1 MENNEKINIESILKN
16 ILFFTSINDGFFDYR
31 IPIKSDIE
39 KFNSDKSTEP
49 SQFLFEYICYNL
61 LKNILLSNKKINP
74 ETIIITDEFLCT
86 ESSKEQFKK
95 YNITHKKNIIICI
108 QNSQTFKWTII
119 AFLNLEEQIKNYFNE
134 NNKKPIKAKILSS
147 NSNSDEDDI
156 VLNSTMDKLEYA
168 FDFKS
173 PDDIQFE
180 VDSFNIYDQP
190 NSGIFLLNF
199 IKELMLQDETK
210 ISEYIQKIYDEVS
223 NIGNIGNRYYFNIF
237 NNISEEMNGI
247 YDIYNQELAEYMKNN
262 QLNIEGNNNNINMDD
277 ELNSDEEE
285 EALKIMEKENAE
297 ANNLMR
303 QKERKLRQKLYKQK
317 LRDKNMAMYKE
328 FGVIKEED
336 NESESESI
344 DFFGKRK
351 EKEEECLKFKENLN
365 KKNYMNNNNK
375 ILNNVNVNI
384 NINVN
389 NSQNIDEIKT
399 NIFKRD
405 NDIQIKNQSKSEKN
419 IKLNVYKELEEALE
433 EFELEQEPI
442 KNTEENI
449 KQKKEEIKENNP
461 KEILINDITHTLNK
475 IEEKEKEKEKNKEI
489 EINTTIATPPIV
501 NQSPKN
507 QKNQNEKI
515 NREENKKEKK
525 KSIKSNNN
533 INIFRN
539 EKIELKKRGSV
550 PKTQIKI
557 KKLNLDLK
565 NPNTNHNNSNTNNN
579 KTTEKLKKSFT
590 NMKRPDN
597 KDFLKEKEDDNNNS
611 NLLLK
616 KKSQPIRD
624 INNTNSKGII
634 IQNNSKEIEQ
644 ISININN
651 NGIKNAKNNVSR
663 NSNINNNKED
673 QKNSKIVIKEKE
685 NSINSITITKEPKD
699 NLSKKNINLNISI
712 KTKNL
717 SKKNSVKSNNKKSN
731 SKAIKINQES
741 QPSYTTKKSTSSSN
755 KSEETNSL
763 NNEKEIKTIKN
774 KIKPFIKQDESIEEK
789 ATLNISSTDNPINML
804 PPQKLVERNALLDLR
819 RKEKEKDYKEIS
831 SVNSTKKE
839 SDYSSNINIENIGN
853 DFSETEKK
861 SECSDRSYISRER
874 IRKSNVKRNEKI
886 NPPGKVRNNKRYEYG
901 ALDREDTNKICGCIG
916 EQANTYCNIF

>member
-16 ILFFTSINDGFFDYR
+16 ILFFTSISDGFFDYR

-86 ESSKEQFKK
+86 EDSKEQFKK

-108 QNSQTFKWTII
+108 QNSQTLKWTII
-119 AFLNLEEQIKNYFNE
+119 AFLNLEEQIKNYFDE

-262 QLNIEGNNNNINMDD
+262 KLNIEGNNNNINMDD

-405 NDIQIKNQSKSEKN
+405 NDIHIKNQSKSEKN

-475 IEEKEKEKEKNKEI
+475 IEEKEKEKEKEKNKEI
-489 EINTTIATPPIV
+489 EINTTTVTPSIV

-507 QKNQNEKI
+507 QNEKI
-515 NREENKKEKK
+515 NKDENKKEKK
-525 KSIKSNNN
+525 KANKSNNN

-597 KDFLKEKEDDNNNS
+597 KDFPKEKEDDNNNS

-616 KKSQPIRD
+616 KKSLPIKD
-624 INNTNSKGII
+624 INSTNSKGII
-634 IQNNSKEIEQ
+634 IQNNSKEIEP

-651 NGIKNAKNNVSR
+651 NGIKNVKNNVSR

-699 NLSKKNINLNISI
+699 NLSKKNTNLNISI

-804 PPQKLVERNALLDLR
+804 PPQKLVEHNALLDLR
-819 RKEKEKDYKEIS
+819 RKEKDYKEIS

-861 SECSDRSYISRER
+861 SECSDRSYIGRER